1 MTSVR
6 DIYTKIQVFILES
19 HFKIKK
25 IFFKSVLKVLL
36 RIIFVGVISGVL
48 GSLIVD
54 FL

>member
-1 MTSVR
+1 MFYENI
-6 DIYTKIQVFILES
+6 DIVFWS
-19 HFKIKK
+19 HLWGLKK
-25 IFFKSVLKVLL
+25 IFLKSVLKVLL